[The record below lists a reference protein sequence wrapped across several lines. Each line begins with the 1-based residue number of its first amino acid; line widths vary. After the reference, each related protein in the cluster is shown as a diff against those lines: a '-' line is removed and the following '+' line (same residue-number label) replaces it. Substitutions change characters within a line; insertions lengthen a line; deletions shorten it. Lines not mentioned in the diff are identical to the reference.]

1 MKCRFVNR
9 NSSKNIFDITETILR
24 VEHQSGLLRFELH
37 SRLCCLVHL
46 NLGLDWTFLPL
57 TSSFWSTWDSQLN
70 SRNFSWETSSTF
82 LKVDRWRCLSLSKAC
97 LSSQVCV
104 CVFMALRFCKS
115 ISFSISL
122 PRFKR
127 SENRGLRSFFQSKI
141 SLMKTWFTLNN
152 WFFNQIIFY

>member
-1 MKCRFVNR
+1 MKYCRFVNR

-82 LKVDRWRCLSLSKAC
+82 LKVDRWRCLSLSKGLSQLSGVC
-97 LSSQVCV
+97 LCFYDASIFQVNLIF
-104 CVFMALRFCKS
+104 VFVIEVRAKRE
-115 ISFSISL
+115 
-122 PRFKR
+122 PRSAQIFLC
-127 SENRGLRSFFQSKI
+127 EIN
-141 SLMKTWFTLNN
+141 LMT
-152 WFFNQIIFY
+152 I